1 MAARSKRPAIRAAEG
16 HLAAL
21 PDVLLAAVY
30 RHLSVQ
36 ALGRLLAAGRST
48 QVRAA
53 LALLWEQPT
62 GDEDWLDVHAWG
74 VRGPQDVGMAVACG
88 DLILLDRHGYMRRS
102 AADLAVLVQPCGS
115 LGLDTWKR
123 MSPACRASTGLS
135 GVVPPEIFPR
145 LPGPRMRQVA
155 ALDRRW
161 LMLDV
166 RGGVWSC
173 WPEYAPAPMKGMP
186 AAVRSLSASLTHCL
200 LLTAR
205 GEVFACDRLL
215 RPERVAGLPPVR
227 QVAAGENVSFFLD
240 RTGQVWSCGS
250 NQSGQ
255 LMRPETETVVS
266 KVPLRVPLPIRSPVV
281 QLAAATSNVAT
292 VHADGTLC
300 CGGLRSVPPA
310 RQQVP
315 RLFLAV
321 CSSGVASVAVTSQ
334 HTVVRKT
341 DGSVWTAGLR
351 PVDGKLCTTLREY
364 SSGYVAYHEV
374 GGPPVQQVLACTL
387 CPGNALTLLQRP
399 SGAELWGGM
408 VRGAAVP
415 V

>member
-16 HLAAL
+16 RLTAL

-30 RHLSVQ
+30 RHLPVR
-36 ALGRLLAAGRST
+36 ALGRLRAAGRST

-74 VRGPQDVGMAVACG
+74 VRGPQDAGMVAAG
-88 DLILLDRHGYMRRS
+88 WYLLLLDQNGYMRRS
-102 AADLAVLVQPCGS
+102 AADLAVLVQPWGS
-115 LGLDTWKR
+115 LGLDTINR
-123 MSPACRASTGLS
+123 MSPACRASAGLA
-135 GVVPPEIFPR
+135 GVPREVFPR
-145 LPGPRMRQVA
+145 LPGPRMRQVT

-173 WPEYAPAPMKGMP
+173 WPEDGAPVPVEGMP
-186 AAVRSLSASLTHCL
+186 TAVRSLSASLTHCL

-205 GEVFACDRLL
+205 GEVFTCGHDL
-215 RPERVAGLPPVR
+215 RPERVSCLPPVR
-227 QVAAGENVSFFLD
+227 QVAAGVAVSFFLD
-240 RTGQVWSCGS
+240 RRGQVWSCGS

-255 LMRPETETVVS
+255 LLRPETVVVF

-281 QLAAATSNVAT
+281 QLAAAAGNVAT

-300 CGGLRSVPPA
+300 CGGRHSVPPA
-310 RQQVP
+310 M
-315 RLFLAV
+315 LFMAV
-321 CSSGVASVAVTSQ
+321 CSTGVASVAVTSQ
-334 HTVVRKT
+334 HTVVQKT
-341 DGSVWTAGLR
+341 NGSVWTAGSG
-351 PVDGKLCTTLREY
+351 PADGKLCTTLQEY
-364 SSGYVAYHEV
+364 SLAHNPDVGYYKV
-374 GGPPVQQVLACTL
+374 GAPPVQQVLACTL
-387 CPGNALTLLQRP
+387 CPGSALTLLRRP
-399 SGAELWGGM
+399 SGAELWGGS